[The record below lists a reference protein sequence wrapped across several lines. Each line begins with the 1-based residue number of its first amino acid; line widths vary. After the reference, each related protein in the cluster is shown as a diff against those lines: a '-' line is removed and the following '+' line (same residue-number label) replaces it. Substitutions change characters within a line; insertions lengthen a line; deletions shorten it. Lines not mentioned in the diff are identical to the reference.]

1 MSEERRARSL
11 KSEPP
16 PISCL
21 AMSLASLARHERA
34 GRLEPVRLGVRYSA
48 DAPPHRSDDGVLGPI
63 AFAEA
68 PLVPGT
74 HRLGPF
80 EISVSADLRG
90 SAATFDVAIRSL
102 ASEPLYAEAIVLGV
116 RWRPSADESDLRF
129 LRNGWQSWS
138 FCGARELDA
147 KGAVPF
153 PSGPWL
159 RGMFHAIGQPS
170 PDRAGWHESDLVT
183 AAASPS
189 GSACLAGLAEVGRA
203 MGLVYLRR
211 ETQTVRVEVEAQLE
225 VVLAPGERCE
235 SERFAFSLGDSADAL
250 LEQFAAELGTRAGA
264 RTNALFQAGWC
275 SWYQFFAAVSEADI
289 LRNLESLSKLRASL
303 PIDVVQIDDGYQRA
317 IGDWLETNARF
328 PRGLAPLAA
337 DIRSA
342 GFQAGIWTAPF
353 CVVAESDTFKLNGDW
368 LLRRGDAPF
377 LGLLHREW
385 AADSRVYVLDPS
397 LPEVERHLRRT
408 FAAHAE
414 MGFTYFKPDF
424 LYTAAMQ
431 ADAADASLP
440 RAARLRRG
448 LAAMRDGAGAEAF
461 ILGCGCPLGAAVGFV
476 DGMRIGPDT
485 APHWKPRAGI
495 PGIEDMAA
503 AGVNALRNTY
513 ARAFMHRRLWLNDPD
528 CLMVRSAN
536 TELTRAEI
544 HSLAA
549 GIAASGGMAIVSDD
563 VAALSPGDLELLR
576 GAFTLAREVDA
587 GAAQGTARA
596 LGLLESAGPHG
607 IVSHTQSAV
616 IAVAH
621 NAGDSPAVLS
631 RDLSRELAARGPLP
645 PFALLGGGEPE
656 PRDDALLRAEL
667 VPHASVAMR
676 VPKDVRLA
684 VFCDYDGTF
693 ARQDVG
699 STIVRTHAAERRAA
713 LWARLERGELDA
725 WTYNMELLNGLAYPE
740 RTLNE
745 FLKSIEIDPG
755 GRALVAWCEERG
767 VPFRILS
774 DGFDYNLE
782 RLQRLH
788 GVRFAHDSNRLWYEQ
803 DRWRIAARF
812 PDPHCGCATGVCK
825 AARIRDFRAYHPRA
839 RVVHVGNGRVS
850 DLCGARAADLVFA
863 KDTLADELAKQ
874 GVAFEPFETLHDVIA
889 GLERLIGS

>member
-1 MSEERRARSL
+1 
-11 KSEPP
+11 
-16 PISCL
+16 
-21 AMSLASLARHERA
+21 MSLASLARHERA

-48 DAPPHRSDDGVLGPI
+48 DVPPHRSGAGELAPI

-68 PLVPGT
+68 PLAIGT

-80 EISVSADLRG
+80 EVTVSADLRG
-90 SAATFDVAIRSL
+90 SDAAIDVALRSR
-102 ASEPLYAEAIVLGV
+102 ASEPLYLESIVIGA
-116 RWRPSADESDLRF
+116 RWRPPAGERDLRF

-138 FCGARELDA
+138 FCGARELDSA
-147 KGAVPF
+147 GAAQF

-159 RGMFHAIGQPS
+159 RGMFHAIGQPHA
-170 PDRAGWHESDLVT
+170 DRASWHESDLVT

-189 GSACLAGLAEVGRA
+189 GAACLAGLVEAGRA
-203 MGLVYLRR
+203 TGLVYLRR
-211 ETQTVRVEVEAQLE
+211 EPETIRVEVEAQLE
-225 VVLAPGERCE
+225 VVLAPEARLE
-235 SERFAFSLGDSADAL
+235 SEHFTLALGDSADAL
-250 LEQFAAELGTRAGA
+250 LEQFAAELGARAGA
-264 RTNALFQAGWC
+264 RTNAPFQAGWC
-275 SWYQFFAAVSEADI
+275 SWYQFFGAVSEADI
-289 LRNLESLSKLRASL
+289 LRNLESLAKLHASL

-317 IGDWLETNARF
+317 IGDWLETNAKF
-328 PRGLAPLAA
+328 PRGLAALAA

-353 CVVAESDTFKLNGDW
+353 CVVAESDAFKLNTDW

-397 LPEVERHLRRT
+397 LPAVQRHLRST
-408 FAAHAE
+408 FAAHAA

-440 RAARLRRG
+440 RAARLQRG
-448 LAAMRDGAGAEAF
+448 LAAIREGAGPDAF

-485 APHWKPRAGI
+485 APHWLPRAGI
-495 PGIEDMAA
+495 AGLEETAA
-503 AGVNALRNTY
+503 SGANALRNTF

-528 CLMVRSAN
+528 CLMVRSTN
-536 TELTRAEI
+536 TKLTRAEI

-563 VAALSPGDLELLR
+563 VAALAPADLDLLR
-576 GAFTLAREVDA
+576 DSLALAREVDA
-587 GAAQGTARA
+587 GAARGTARA
-596 LGLLESAGPHG
+596 LGLLEPGGPHG

-616 IAVAH
+616 IATLH
-621 NAGDSPAVLS
+621 NATSEPVRLA
-631 RDLSRELAARGPLP
+631 RDASSELAARGALP
-645 PFALLGGGEPE
+645 PLALLGGGEPE
-656 PRDDALLRAEL
+656 PRDDALLCAAL
-667 VPHASVAMR
+667 APHASLALR
-676 VPKDVRLA
+676 VPKEVRLA

-693 ARQDVG
+693 AKQDVG
-699 STIVRTHAAERRAA
+699 STIVRRHAAERRAE

-725 WTYNMELLNGLAYPE
+725 WSYNMELLNGLAYPE

-745 FLKSIEIDPG
+745 FLKTIEIDPG

-788 GVRFAHDSNRLWYEQ
+788 GVRFEHDSNRLWYEQ
-803 DRWRIAARF
+803 DRWRIAARY
-812 PDPHCGCATGVCK
+812 PDARCGCATGVCK
-825 AARIRDFRAYHPRA
+825 AARIREFRAHHPGA

-874 GVAFEPFETLHDVIA
+874 GVAFEPFETLHDVVA
-889 GLERLIGS
+889 GLERLITP